1 MRAVLGSLVVVCLG
15 ATAAVQAHHSFA
27 ATYDAT
33 KPVTFSGTITK
44 VEFRNPH
51 IWVFVDVADG
61 GAATN
66 WGCEGAAPNQLF
78 RQGWRPD
85 TLKSGEKVTIEG
97 FASRSGKPICNMRV
111 VTRTGSGERVFAGQA
126 NDGAPSVANQPG
138 GGR

>member
-1 MRAVLGSLVVVCLG
+1 MRVVLGVVIASWL
-15 ATAAVQAHHSFA
+15 AVTPVSAHHSFA

-51 IWVFVDVADG
+51 IWVFIDVPEG
-61 GAATN
+61 GRTTN
-66 WGCEGAAPNQLF
+66 WGCEGGAPNQLF

-85 TLKSGEKVTIEG
+85 TLKSGEKITIEG

-111 VTRTGSGERVFAGQA
+111 VTRAGSGERVFAGQA
-126 NDGAPSVANQPG
+126 NDGAPGVTNEG
-138 GGR
+138 GGAR

>member
-1 MRAVLGSLVVVCLG
+1 MRAVLGLLIAGILG
-15 ATAAVQAHHSFA
+15 ATVSVSAHHSFA

-33 KPVTFSGTITK
+33 KPITFSGTITK

-51 IWVFVDVADG
+51 IWVFIDVNDSG
-61 GAATN
+61 GTTN

-97 FASRSGKPICNMRV
+97 FASRGGKPICNMRV
-111 VTRTGSGERVFAGQA
+111 ITRAESGERVFAGQA
-126 NDGAPSVANQPG
+126 NDGAPTVGNQPG
-138 GGR
+138 AAR